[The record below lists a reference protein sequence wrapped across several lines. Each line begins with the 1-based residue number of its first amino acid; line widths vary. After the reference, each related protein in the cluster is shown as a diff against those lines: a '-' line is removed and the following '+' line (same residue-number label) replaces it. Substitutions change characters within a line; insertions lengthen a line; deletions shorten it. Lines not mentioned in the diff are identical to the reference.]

1 MEQSFLSKPTWHIA
15 ATTRDKNINCSISE
29 TLPTVQKCVWNVK
42 YFYSKDKDKNDVNLL
57 NDGTRN
63 RPIWL
68 LDKRAPLTNNA
79 DKITLTAVIT
89 FYADQRIS
97 NAGNTWT
104 EKHGRKST
112 ASSRHLKKKK
122 RIRKVINHSIHQPKH
137 MMMMYRKARNHVSS
151 ESWLKKSKE
160 RRHKNVHG
168 WFYIQSL
175 LQILYFLPHKRNV
188 FFLSKTYSASYTLMV
203 RSR

>member
-122 RIRKVINHSIHQPKH
+122 KDQEGYKSQHPPT
-137 MMMMYRKARNHVSS
+137 KAHDDDVQKG
-151 ESWLKKSKE
+151 KKSRIFWKLTE
-160 RRHKNVHG
+160 EVKG
-168 WFYIQSL
+168 KTTQECAWL
-175 LQILYFLPHKRNV
+175 ILYTISFANTV
-188 FFLSKTYSASYTLMV
+188 FPAT
-203 RSR
+203 